1 MVQFLWTVVF
11 KIGNQ
16 HSHEKIS
23 ARQFHKLRYGM
34 SVGYTRAVH
43 LPLSFYNYMNHLK
56 SCECDI
62 MLNHKDESERE
73 YRRPLDWSLPG
84 ITVWS
89 CWHVE
94 AVCSQGIMRIITA
107 DHTKKKEIKIKL
119 KHSFLEADLSF

>member
-1 MVQFLWTVVF
+1 MKYNIGTWYNFYEQLFLKLEINT
-11 KIGNQ
+11 
-16 HSHEKIS
+16 HMKIS

-73 YRRPLDWSLPG
+73 YRRPLD
-84 ITVWS
+84 
-89 CWHVE
+89 
-94 AVCSQGIMRIITA
+94 
-107 DHTKKKEIKIKL
+107 
-119 KHSFLEADLSF
+119 